1 LTNELKYDT
10 LVLMKKTDK
19 CALEMRIKTMMPM
32 LNEYQRR
39 IFLSTEAKAIGY
51 GGISL
56 VSRLSGVSRQTLT
69 EGVKE
74 LENPETEI
82 LEIGSCRKSGGG
94 RKAVWEHRPEIIDK
108 LKELVDAH
116 TKGDPMRLLLYTN
129 KSQRILADALT
140 EQGYKVSKETVRTML
155 KMLGYGLQADK
166 KTLTTKPAHP
176 DRDAQF
182 EHINDETK
190 KAVSENCPVISIDA
204 KKKENIGNFKNNG
217 QTYQPHK
224 TPMKVLDHDFPIPE
238 LGKATPYGIYNTF
251 KNQGFVNVGLSYETA
266 AFAVESIRRWWYAEG
281 INDYASADRIVL
293 TADCGGSNGY
303 RNRLWKFELQK
314 FANEIGKDI
323 QVLHYP
329 PGTSKWNK
337 IEHRMF
343 AFISKNWQGI
353 PLISVALI
361 ISLIGATKTNKGLA
375 INCVLDEN
383 DYEKGI
389 VVSDDEF
396 ESINI
401 VNEKFHGEWN
411 YKIRSCV

>member
-1 LTNELKYDT
+1 M
-10 LVLMKKTDK
+10 VMKKKDIA
-19 CALEMRIKTMMPM
+19 ALEMRITTMLPM

-39 IFLSTEAKAIGY
+39 IFLSAEAKAIGY

-56 VSRLSGVSRQTLT
+56 VSRISGVSRPTLT
-69 EGVKE
+69 GGVKE
-74 LENPETEI
+74 LGNPEVKK
-82 LEIGSCRKSGGG
+82 LETGSCRKSGGG
-94 RKAVWEHRPEIIDK
+94 RKPVWEHHPEIFDK
-108 LKELVDAH
+108 LKDLVDAH

-129 KSQRILADALT
+129 KSQRVLAAALS
-140 EQGYKVSKETVRTML
+140 EQGYSVSKETVRLML

-166 KTLTTKPAHP
+166 KTLTTKPSHP
-176 DRDAQF
+176 DRNAQF

-190 KAVSENCPVISIDA
+190 KAIAENCPVISIDA

-224 TPMKVLDHDFPIPE
+224 TPIEVLDHDFPMKD
-238 LGKATPYGIYNTF
+238 LGKATPYGVYNIY
-251 KNQGFVNVGLSYETA
+251 KNQGFVNVGLSSDTA
-266 AFAVESIRRWWYAEG
+266 AFAVESIRKWWYAEG
-281 INDYASADRIVL
+281 LTEYDCADRIVI
-293 TADCGGSNGY
+293 TADCGGSNGN

-343 AFISKNWQGI
+343 SFISKNWQGI

-361 ISLIGATKTNKGLA
+361 ICLIGGTKTDKGLA

-389 VVSDDEF
+389 IVSDNDF
-396 ESINI
+396 GSINI
-401 VNEKFHGEWN
+401 ESEEFHGEWN
-411 YKIRSCV
+411 YKICCD